1 MTNSSST
8 AFTVL
13 KFGGTSLGTAQR
25 MREVA
30 SLIQREERTI
40 VVLSAISGT
49 TNALQELANRS
60 SHGASVSQQIGA
72 LHLHYLEYLEELFDS
87 TARKEESKVFIMDV
101 LRQIE
106 EWCRSPKTPQIEKEI
121 LAQGELMSTY
131 LFGMLLEELGILA
144 SALPALEV
152 MRLTAENEPDQLFLE
167 NSLQG
172 YLSRQP
178 EVDCWVTQGYI
189 CRNANGTI
197 DNLQR
202 GGSDYTATLMGAAVG
217 AREIQIWTDIDGIH
231 NNDPRVVEDTIPVR
245 KVSYREA
252 AELAY
257 FGAKILHPTCV
268 IPAEQRQI
276 PLRLKNTFDPGSP
289 GTLISGEGSGRAI
302 AAVAVKHG
310 ITAIR
315 IQSDRMLNAYGFLRR
330 VFSVFERHR
339 TPIDMIT
346 TSEVS
351 VSLTID
357 QVHALPLIMD
367 ELKTFGRVEIDT
379 RQSIICLVGDQI
391 RSFPATLAR
400 TFASLDQV
408 SIRMVSYGG
417 SQNNISLLVDEDQA
431 HQALR
436 AIHETLF
443 RKERRA
449 VLN

>member
-1 MTNSSST
+1 
-8 AFTVL
+8 
-13 KFGGTSLGTAQR
+13 

-30 SLIQREERTI
+30 SLIQREERAI

-60 SHGASVSQQIGA
+60 SYGASVNQQIGA
-72 LHLHYLEYLEELFDS
+72 LHLHYLEYIEELFNSDD
-87 TARKEESKVFIMDV
+87 RKEQAKAFILETLQRV
-101 LRQIE
+101 E
-106 EWCRSPKTPQIEKEI
+106 NWCQAPKTLQIEKEI
-121 LAQGELMSTY
+121 LAQGELMSTF
-131 LFGMLLEELGILA
+131 LFGLLLEEMSIPA
-144 SALPALEV
+144 CSLPALEV
-152 MRLTAENEPDQLFLE
+152 MRLTSDHEPDQTFLE
-167 NSLQG
+167 TGLQA
-172 YLSRQP
+172 YLSNQP
-178 EVDCWVTQGYI
+178 EVHCWVTQGYI
-189 CRNANGTI
+189 CRNAHGAI

-202 GGSDYTATLMGAAVG
+202 GGSDYTATLIGAAVG
-217 AREIQIWTDIDGIH
+217 AREIQIWTDIDGMH
-231 NNDPRVVEDTIPVR
+231 NNDPRVVTNTRPVR
-245 KVSYREA
+245 NVSYREA

-268 IPAEQRQI
+268 IPAERRQI
-276 PLRLKNTFDPGSP
+276 PLRLKNTFAPQSP
-289 GTLISGEGSGRAI
+289 GTLISGEGSGRAV

-330 VFSVFERHR
+330 VFSVFERHQ

-379 RQSIICLVGDQI
+379 QQSIVCLVGDRI
-391 RSFPATLAR
+391 RSSPATLAR
-400 TFASLDQV
+400 TFAALDEV
-408 SIRMVSYGG
+408 PIRMVSYGG
-417 SQNNISLLVDEDQA
+417 SQNNISLLLEQEQA
-431 HQALR
+431 DRALR

-443 RKERRA
+443 REEYRV
-449 VLN
+449 VLS